1 MNKEAVMSGRMK
13 MGCAVVGAIVVFFIV
28 VSVAVIW
35 KSYNGIIERGESVSQ
50 QWSQVEN
57 VYQRRYDLIPNLV
70 ETVKGYASH
79 ERETLTAVTE
89 ARAKVGGVMNM
100 SPDMLNDPQALE
112 RFSQAQ
118 AGLAG
123 ALQRLMVVIERYPDL
138 KANENFLA
146 LQSQLEGT
154 ENRIAVERKKY
165 NEVVQV
171 YNVYV
176 KKFPRVLI
184 ARLFGYGERAY
195 FKAAADAQEA
205 PKVSFE

>member
-1 MNKEAVMSGRMK
+1 MTGKMK
-13 MGCAVVGAIVVFFIV
+13 MGCLVVGALVVGLILIVGMVMW
-28 VSVAVIW
+28 S
-35 KSYNGIIERGESVSQ
+35 SYNGIIEKSEMTNQ

-79 ERETLTAVTE
+79 ERETLEAVTN
-89 ARAKVGGVMNM
+89 ARSKVGGVMNI
-100 SPDMLNDPQALE
+100 SPDMLNNPQALE
-112 RFSQAQ
+112 QFSQAQ

-123 ALQRLMVVIERYPDL
+123 ALQRLMVVVERYPEL

-154 ENRIAVERKKY
+154 ENRIAVERKKF
-165 NEVVQV
+165 NEVAMD

-176 KKFPRVLI
+176 KKFPRVII
-184 ARLFGYGERAY
+184 ARLFGYGEKAY

-205 PKVSFE
+205 PRVSFEK

>member
-1 MNKEAVMSGRMK
+1 MSGRMK

>member
-1 MNKEAVMSGRMK
+1 MSGKMK
-13 MGCAVVGAIVVFFIV
+13 AGCAIVAIVAVFVLV
-28 VSVAVIW
+28 VSLLVVW
-35 KSYNGIIERGESVSQ
+35 RSYNGLIERSESVNQ

-79 ERETLTAVTE
+79 ERETLEAVTS
-89 ARAKVGGVMNM
+89 ARSKVGGVMNI
-100 SPDMLNDPQALE
+100 SPDMLNNPQALE
-112 RFSQAQ
+112 QFSQAQ

-123 ALQRLMVVIERYPDL
+123 ALQRLMVVVERYPEL
-138 KANENFLA
+138 KANESFLA

-154 ENRIAVERKKY
+154 ENRIAVERKKF

-171 YNVYV
+171 YNVYI

-184 ARLFGYGERAY
+184 ARLFGYTDRAY

-205 PKVSFE
+205 PKVNFGN